1 MGFVYGTVPWD
12 ETIRSEG
19 CRRVCIQVCGL
30 ACGKVRVLQ
39 ACGHDQTSGE
49 GHTCETRAPGS
60 EPVHESLM
68 HVQSETIIQ
77 GRENYAIGRAK
88 EGDQ

>member
-1 MGFVYGTVPWD
+1 MGLDDGTVPWD
-12 ETIRSEG
+12 ETIRCEG

-30 ACGKVRVLQ
+30 ACGKVRVMQ
-39 ACGHDQTSGE
+39 ARRHDQTYGE

-60 EPVHESLM
+60 EPVHESTM

-77 GRENYAIGRAK
+77 ERENYAIDRAK
-88 EGDQ
+88 ECDQ